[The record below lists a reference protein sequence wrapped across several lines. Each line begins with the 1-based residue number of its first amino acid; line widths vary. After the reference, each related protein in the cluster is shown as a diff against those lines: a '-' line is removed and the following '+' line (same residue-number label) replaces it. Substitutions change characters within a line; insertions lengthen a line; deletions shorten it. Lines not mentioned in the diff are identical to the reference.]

1 MDEIRERDETKGG
14 KSPRHELV
22 QVAPNQATLVLEE
35 EEEKDVQHECDQ
47 QEEREEQQEPI

>member
-1 MDEIRERDETKGG
+1 MDETRGRDETKGG

-22 QVAPNQATLVLEE
+22 QLAPNQAALVLEE
-35 EEEKDVQHECDQ
+35 EEERDEHHECDQ